1 MSSLTIYKREL
12 RSYFG
17 QPTAYA
23 IIVIFLALSMGLTF
37 SFGNFMRIGDASLE
51 WSFFFWHPWIYMLL
65 APAVGMKL
73 WSDEQRNGTIELLG
87 TLPVSMWSAII
98 GKFLAAATVWLAALV
113 LTFPILATVNYLGD
127 PDNGAILAGYI
138 GSLLVCS
145 TFVAITMLVSACTR
159 DQVVCLIVSVA
170 ICVTM
175 VLCGYD
181 DFTREIGKAVS
192 PGVVEA
198 IVSIGVWDH
207 FRSLNRGLLRLQDA
221 VWFASFIA
229 VCLLSGYAW
238 LAVAAGIIV
247 GAGGFAPGTPG
258 YGAAMHAL
266 TLGFVFSMVFGHA
279 PIIFPAV
286 LRVAV
291 PYHRTFYL
299 PLALLHLSL
308 IVRLAG
314 DAAGRFEWT
323 RSGGLLHAVALAAFI
338 IGTASAVVRG
348 ARARRPTRN
357 APRA

>member
-87 TLPVSMWSAII
+87 TFPVSMWSAII
-98 GKFLAAATVWLAALV
+98 GKFFAAATVWLAALV
-113 LTFPILATVNYLGD
+113 LTFPIVATVNYLGD

-207 FRSLNRGLLRLQDA
+207 FRSLNRGLFRLQDA
-221 VWFASFIA
+221 VWFTSFIA
-229 VCLLSGYAW
+229 VCLL
-238 LAVAAGIIV
+238 
-247 GAGGFAPGTPG
+247 GTS
-258 YGAAMHAL
+258 
-266 TLGFVFSMVFGHA
+266 T
-279 PIIFPAV
+279 I
-286 LRVAV
+286 
-291 PYHRTFYL
+291 
-299 PLALLHLSL
+299 LS
-308 IVRLAG
+308 AK
-314 DAAGRFEWT
+314 
-323 RSGGLLHAVALAAFI
+323 RS
-338 IGTASAVVRG
+338 
-348 ARARRPTRN
+348 
-357 APRA
+357 

>member
-1 MSSLTIYKREL
+1 
-12 RSYFG
+12 
-17 QPTAYA
+17 
-23 IIVIFLALSMGLTF
+23 
-37 SFGNFMRIGDASLE
+37 
-51 WSFFFWHPWIYMLL
+51 
-65 APAVGMKL
+65 
-73 WSDEQRNGTIELLG
+73 
-87 TLPVSMWSAII
+87 MWSAII

-229 VCLLSGYAW
+229 VCLL
-238 LAVAAGIIV
+238 
-247 GAGGFAPGTPG
+247 GTS
-258 YGAAMHAL
+258 
-266 TLGFVFSMVFGHA
+266 T
-279 PIIFPAV
+279 I
-286 LRVAV
+286 
-291 PYHRTFYL
+291 
-299 PLALLHLSL
+299 LS
-308 IVRLAG
+308 AK
-314 DAAGRFEWT
+314 
-323 RSGGLLHAVALAAFI
+323 RS
-338 IGTASAVVRG
+338 
-348 ARARRPTRN
+348 
-357 APRA
+357 